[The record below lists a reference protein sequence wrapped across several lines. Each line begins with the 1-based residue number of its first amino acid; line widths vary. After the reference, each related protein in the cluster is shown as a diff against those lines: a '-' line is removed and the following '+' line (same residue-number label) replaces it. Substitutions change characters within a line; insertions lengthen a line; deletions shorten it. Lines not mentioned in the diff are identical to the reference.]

1 MNILGIGFLSE
12 SSAALVVDGK
22 LVAAISEERLNRR
35 KLWYGFP
42 ESAIHEVL
50 RIGGL
55 RLSDIDCISTHG
67 YLPKKPST
75 SSFLMKKKLS

>member
-22 LVAAISEERLNRR
+22 LIAAISEERLNRR

-42 ESAIHEVL
+42 EAAISEVL
-50 RIGGL
+50 RIGKL
-55 RLSDIDCISTHG
+55 KLSDIDYVTTHG
-67 YLPKKPST
+67 YLPSQRRN
-75 SSFLMKKKLS
+75 LLKKKKN

>member
-50 RIGGL
+50 KIGGL

-67 YLPKKPST
+67 YLPKNLAHLL
-75 SSFLMKKKLS
+75 F